1 VQLLSTCSLLKLSFQ
16 FYREMGIIVFPD
28 TWTLR
33 SLRLTSTSWQT
44 GDLDIMIR
52 RAVVRAF
59 PLVVAFNGVSRREY
73 TDSLLLSDGR
83 FFLNVRKKKKY
94 YNFIGIK

>member
-1 VQLLSTCSLLKLSFQ
+1 MNFIYLMTAILRRFAVQSLFYLLVAKVVFSVH
-16 FYREMGIIVFPD
+16 REMGIIVFPD

-59 PLVVAFNGVSRREY
+59 PLVVEFNGVSRREY
-73 TDSLLLSDGR
+73 TDSLLLLDGR
-83 FFLNVRKKKKY
+83 K
-94 YNFIGIK
+94 